1 MYAIYMQENQYAQL
15 PILINIQQI
24 SGITIVLMNNLESQ
38 DSMEE
43 ENRDYLIL

>member
-15 PILINIQQI
+15 PIFINIQQI
-24 SGITIVLMNNLESQ
+24 SGIIIVLMNNLESQ